1 MGLEPPGYRKTRSII
16 NLAPLTA
23 INRRNELEPHLRGAI
38 NHGLTSDEIQEVL
51 LQSAIYSGVPAAIE
65 SFAVASE
72 GLQEMEVI

>member
-23 INRRNELEPHLRGAI
+23 INRRNELKLHLRGAI
-38 NHGLTSDEIQEVL
+38 NNGLMPDEIQEVF
-51 LQSAIYSGVPAAIE
+51 LQSAIYCGVPPAIE

-72 GLQEMEVI
+72 VLQEMKVI